1 MRDDHGSVTEI
12 MADDKGEIT
21 VLGLPLDTEVYIE
34 ESTVPNGFFP
44 NPASKVILTG
54 DYTFEV
60 PLETTMTNT
69 PSVKLG
75 IDSDQYD
82 VPIAIGITLL
92 GMGVVAWRVIVT
104 VKKER

>member
-1 MRDDHGSVTEI
+1 

-44 NPASKVILTG
+44 NPAGKVILTG

-60 PLETTMTNT
+60 PLETTITNT

-92 GMGVVAWRVIVT
+92 GMGVVAWRVAVAGKRKR
-104 VKKER
+104 KKGNGTEES